1 MCGGNQDGFA
11 LDLVSFSTPSKTSI
25 SATGSDSGAARNS
38 GRVVR
43 RSASRSGTAKSPAT
57 TPGQGTGNCR
67 YDSSLGLL
75 TKKFVALVE
84 AAPDGVL
91 DLNKAAESLSVQKR
105 RIYDIT
111 NVLEGIGLIEKKSK
125 NNIQWRP
132 MATSGDEEFSREIQF
147 MTEEISQL
155 QSESDVLE
163 QHIVNVRNSIHT
175 MTEDPAN
182 KERLYVTNE
191 DIVGLATINSDTVFA
206 VTAPQGTSLVVP
218 DPESDVES
226 GQPRN
231 YRAILTSDTD
241 PIEVWL
247 VSTKNQANSVP
258 EMTAASAQH
267 LAMGAMPETP
277 APLSPGVLFKAEG
290 VAHPTGAAVGAGD
303 AGMDGAM
310 GLPALGGYGALA
322 GGLGLAMHHPQSPSV
337 FMKMQTPDLDAGT
350 CWYDHDVPPTLG
362 VADIFSDDTAN
373 L

>member
-1 MCGGNQDGFA
+1 MGDPGD
-11 LDLVSFSTPSKTSI
+11 V
-25 SATGSDSGAARNS
+25 GAARNS
-38 GRVVR
+38 ARVVR
-43 RSASRSGTAKSPAT
+43 RSASRSGTTKSPAT

-132 MATSGDEEFSREIQF
+132 MASSGDEEFSREIEQ
-147 MTEEISQL
+147 MTEEIAVL
-155 QSESDVLE
+155 QSDSDMLE
-163 QHIVNVRNSIHT
+163 QRIVNVRNSIHA

-218 DPESDVES
+218 DPESDVEM

-247 VSTKNQANSVP
+247 VSTKNQANAMVD
-258 EMTAASAQH
+258 AAAAEAQQH
-267 LAMGAMPETP
+267 AAMGGMPGTP
-277 APLSPGVLFKAEG
+277 APLSPGTLFKAE
-290 VAHPTGAAVGAGD
+290 AAMNPTGPSASGAGD
-303 AGMDGAM
+303 AVMGMDAAM
-310 GLPALGGYGALA
+310 GLGGYGALT
-322 GGLGLAMHHPQSPSV
+322 GGLGLAMHHPHSPSV

-350 CWYDHDVPPTLG
+350 CWYDHDIPPTLG
-362 VADIFSDDTAN
+362 VADIFSDETATSDR
-373 L
+373 LLTLLSIQRQR